1 MSRFFYFKL
10 AITNIKKN
18 AKTYVPYMITSILT
32 ISMFYI
38 ICSLG
43 NNPNITK
50 ACGTD
55 SMKYVLFLG
64 TWVCGIFA
72 VIFLFYTNSFL
83 MKRRKK
89 EFGLYNILGMEKKH
103 ISRVVLCETLIMSV
117 ISLVLGLVVGIL
129 FDKLMLLVIL
139 SMFTVEIPLGFHI
152 SPESFPATLT
162 LFTGI
167 FVLIFLNSIRQIHL
181 AKPIE
186 LLQGSTVGEKEPK
199 AKWLI
204 ALIGAICLGS
214 GYYISLTT
222 TNPIAALNMFFIAV
236 ILVIIGTYLLF
247 TAGSIVLLKALRK
260 NKNYYYKTKNFIS
273 ISGMIYRMKQN
284 AVGLANICVLSTMV
298 LVMISSTFSLWNG
311 MNDVLDNYFPR
322 EFSFTPFEYSQET
335 ASDLKAWVNNTL
347 DECNVEAKDITEY
360 SYLNF
365 AVVQDKDTFI
375 MYRDNPVYS
384 DMINDIR
391 NLFFITLDDYNK
403 MTNSNETLK
412 ADEVLVYSN
421 RDQYDYKEMKLSDK
435 TFKVK
440 ETLDNFPNNRIMSS
454 DVASSHFMIVKDMS
468 VINDL
473 DKIQNEIYGDMASS
487 IQYYYAFN
495 VDADTEKILDINN
508 KFENDIQEMGTY
520 GENTN
525 KYVYEGRFDC
535 RETEKNDFIGTY
547 GGLYFIGVFL
557 GVLFII
563 ATILIMYYK
572 QISEGYDDKGRF
584 EIMQKVGISHEE
596 IKKSIHSQV
605 LTVFFLPLIVA
616 GIHIAFA
623 FPFITRLL
631 AILNLTNVK
640 LFAMATVGGFLLF
653 SVFYAVVYR
662 ITARS
667 YYKIVS

>member
-103 ISRVVLCETLIMSV
+103 ISMVVLCETLIMSI

-311 MNDVLDNYFPR
+311 MNDVLDNFYPR
-322 EFSFTPFEYSQET
+322 EFIFTPFEYSEKS
-335 ASDLKAWVNNTL
+335 ASDLKVWVKDTL
-347 DECNVEAKDITEY
+347 DECNLEPKDIIDY

-365 AVVQDKDTFI
+365 AVVQDKDSFI

-421 RDQYDYKEMKLSDK
+421 RDKYDYKEMKLSDK

-631 AILNLTNVK
+631 AILNLTNVN

>member
-50 ACGTD
+50 ACGTP
-55 SMKYVLFLG
+55 SMKYILFLG

-152 SPESFPATLT
+152 SPESFPAILT

>member
-117 ISLVLGLVVGIL
+117 ISLGLGLVVGIL

-222 TNPIAALNMFFIAV
+222 TNPIAALNMFFVAV

-335 ASDLKAWVNNTL
+335 ASDLKTWVNNTL
-347 DECNVEAKDITEY
+347 NECNVEAKDIVNY
-360 SYLNF
+360 SYLDF
-365 AVVQDKDTFI
+365 AVVQDKDSFI
-375 MYRDNPVYS
+375 MYRDNPAYS

-535 RETEKNDFIGTY
+535 REAEKNDFIGMY

-631 AILNLTNVK
+631 AILNLTNVN
-640 LFAMATVGGFLLF
+640 LFAMATAGGFLLF

>member
-103 ISRVVLCETLIMSV
+103 ISMVVLCETLIMSI

-311 MNDVLDNYFPR
+311 MNDVLNNFYPR
-322 EFSFTPFEYSQET
+322 EFTFTPFEYSEES
-335 ASDLKAWVNNTL
+335 ASDLKAWVNDTL
-347 DECNVEAKDITEY
+347 DECNVKPKDITEY

-375 MYRDNPVYS
+375 MDRDNPAYS
-384 DMINDIR
+384 NMVNEIR

-403 MTNSNETLK
+403 MANSNETLE

-421 RDQYDYKEMKLSDK
+421 RDQYSYKEMKLSNK
-435 TFKVK
+435 TLKIK
-440 ETLDNFPNNRIMSS
+440 ETLKDFPNNNIMASN
-454 DVASSHFMIVKDMS
+454 VASSHFIVVKDKS

-473 DKIQNEIYGDMASS
+473 NKIQNEKYGDMASS

-495 VDADTEKILDINN
+495 VDANIEKIIDINN
-508 KFENDIQEMGTY
+508 KFENKIKEMGTY

-535 RETEKNDFIGTY
+535 RETEKNDFIGMY

-616 GIHIAFA
+616 GIHVAFA

-640 LFAMATVGGFLLF
+640 LFAMATVGGFLIF